1 MGRDAGRNFG
11 LSPCLNYRTNSMQDV
26 FLIRQSGLEPA
37 ISRTSTMTRIRPSLP
52 QDQIEP
58 SAQWP
63 SHERRCV
70 RTDSAGEAVELALT
84 WSVARGELVA
94 IVMGDADGR
103 VVCHSRTDIDLNSV
117 AAVLPLVEQGQTVAR
132 VSHFG
137 QGFPIVVRKFKIR
150 DEVFYL
156 GVLGGSAETR
166 EQEADRSMA
175 AAIRILS

>member
-1 MGRDAGRNFG
+1 M
-11 LSPCLNYRTNSMQDV
+11 P
-26 FLIRQSGLEPA
+26 
-37 ISRTSTMTRIRPSLP
+37 RIRPSCP
-52 QDQIEP
+52 QDNPEP

-63 SHERRCV
+63 VHERRCV

-94 IVMGDADGR
+94 IVMGDAEGR
-103 VVCHSRTDIDLNSV
+103 VVCHSRTDVDLSAV
-117 AAVLPLVEQGQTVAR
+117 AAVLPLVQEGQRVAR

-137 QGFPIVVRKFKIR
+137 QGFPIVVRKFEIR

-156 GVLGGSAETR
+156 GVLGGSVQTR
-166 EQEADRSMA
+166 EQEAQRAVA

>member
-1 MGRDAGRNFG
+1 M
-11 LSPCLNYRTNSMQDV
+11 P
-26 FLIRQSGLEPA
+26 
-37 ISRTSTMTRIRPSLP
+37 RIRPALP

-63 SHERRCV
+63 THERRCV

-94 IVMGDADGR
+94 IVMGDSDGR
-103 VVCHSRTDIDLNSV
+103 VVCHSRTDVDLSSV
-117 AAVLPLVEQGQTVAR
+117 AAVLPLVQEGQSEAR

-166 EQEADRSMA
+166 EQEAERSIA